1 MALDPITRYR
11 RRRADYLSAFGG
23 EEGQRVL
30 ADLYRFCHMD
40 QPTFAA
46 DPFVTAFN
54 EGERRVFLR
63 IVGVLR
69 LTDADILKLAMESH
83 DD

>member
-11 RRRADYLSAFGG
+11 RRRADYMAVFGG
-23 EEGQRVL
+23 EAGGRVL

-63 IVGVLR
+63 IVGILR
-69 LTDADILKLAMESH
+69 LTDTDILKLAMESH

>member
-1 MALDPITRYR
+1 MTTDPFRRLCR
-11 RRRADYLSAFGG
+11 RRTDYRATFAGDSGR
-23 EEGQRVL
+23 RVL

-54 EGERRVFLR
+54 EGQRRVFLR
-63 IVGVLR
+63 IAALLR
-69 LTDADILKLAMESH
+69 LGDDEILKISTENH